1 VCIHTGEASSS
12 ICGGLVG
19 GVRLLRDRLCTPGIC
34 VRVHVCAC
42 VCVCVNAC
50 VYACV
55 CVCEHARVLCVC
67 VWGGGG
73 GCMLTELATNS
84 RNVSAASLLP
94 EGFVLTFENLFSISF
109 YASTTSRVP
118 LPGQFY
124 STWSRALSV
133 SPSRSLSLSRSRSLS
148 LSPHT
153 HTHVW
158 SSLDCRCTS
167 RPWSSRPCLMC
178 CKSIRPTGLV

>member
-1 VCIHTGEASSS
+1 M
-12 ICGGLVG
+12 
-19 GVRLLRDRLCTPGIC
+19 
-34 VRVHVCAC
+34 HVCMHVCVCVNTRECC
-42 VCVCVNAC
+42 VCVCV
-50 VYACV
+50 
-55 CVCEHARVLCVC
+55 
-67 VWGGGG
+67 GGG

-148 LSPHT
+148 LSLSLLTHT
-153 HTHVW
+153 HTRLEQFGLQMYVAALEQP
-158 SSLDCRCTS
+158 SLSDV
-167 RPWSSRPCLMC
+167 LQ
-178 CKSIRPTGLV
+178 VD